1 MGRYTDDAV
10 TLKENRSSIRAVI
23 GDNLKRLRHS
33 KGDKQR
39 DLGDILGSNQPYIS
53 AVENERADIKA
64 YMIPILA
71 DRYGVYAESFFNED
85 GDIPSDLIARILR
98 RVSLEADKAD
108 VSGYLNDMIDKII
121 KHDKEEELLKLFY
134 ASIDICYNYSKPID
148 HLEEINKVRDESYLD
163 RLSYRSRIWG
173 MENKKN

>member
-53 AVENERADIKA
+53 AVARGQADIRA

-71 DRYGVYAESFFNED
+71 DRYDVYAESFFNEN
-85 GDIPSDLIARILR
+85 GEIPFDLIARLLHS
-98 RVSLEADKAD
+98 VVLEADTDD
-108 VSGYLNDMIDKII
+108 VKDYLN
-121 KHDKEEELLKLFY
+121 ELVEQILRDGKGKDFLKLFY
-134 ASIDICYNYSKPID
+134 ASVFTCYNYSKPMEHIK
-148 HLEEINKVRDESYLD
+148 EELDRVENDGYLD
-163 RLSYRSRIWG
+163 GLSYRAR
-173 MENKKN
+173 MRRLEKK

>member
-53 AVENERADIKA
+53 AVERGQADIRA

-71 DRYGVYAESFFNED
+71 DRYDVYAESFFNEN
-85 GDIPSDLIARILR
+85 GEIPFDLIARLLHS
-98 RVSLEADKAD
+98 VVLEADKDD
-108 VSGYLNDMIDKII
+108 VKDYLN
-121 KHDKEEELLKLFY
+121 ELVEQILRDGKGTDFLKLFY
-134 ASIDICYNYSKPID
+134 ASVFTCYNYSKPMEHIK
-148 HLEEINKVRDESYLD
+148 EELDRVENDGYLD
-163 RLSYRSRIWG
+163 GLSYRAR
-173 MENKKN
+173 MRRLEKK